1 MFSFVM
7 YTCHTS
13 TVKYVLTYEVHH
25 IIIATIHDVTK
36 INRVFLQLL
45 KTFIFEMFYST
56 HNVLMFVLIGDK

>member
-7 YTCHTS
+7 YTCDTS
-13 TVKYVLTYEVHH
+13 AVKYVLTYEVHD

-45 KTFIFEMFYST
+45 KEDIFEMFYST
-56 HNVLMFVLIGDK
+56 HNVLMFVLIDDK